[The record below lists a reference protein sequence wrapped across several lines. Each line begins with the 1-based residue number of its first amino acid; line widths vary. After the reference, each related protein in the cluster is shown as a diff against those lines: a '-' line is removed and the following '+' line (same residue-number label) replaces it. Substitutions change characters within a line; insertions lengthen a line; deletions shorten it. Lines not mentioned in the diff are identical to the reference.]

1 MVAFILQNILAIGL
15 LGFLIVG
22 LALSWKIKPMRY
34 SLIVAIGVVLI
45 VVLAVNYGGLKIEW
59 LIAKSGYIALLG
71 VWITVLVVFVIG
83 MYRLW
88 KNYGNHGES

>member
-15 LGFLIVG
+15 LGFLVVG

-34 SLIVAIGVVLI
+34 SLIVAIAVVLI

-71 VWITVLVVFVIG
+71 VWISVLVVFVVG

-88 KNYGNHGES
+88 KNYGKHGES